1 MPAPQLMGI
10 YPADSITEVAHSL
23 SIDPLG
29 QGAAD
34 LLAGD
39 VEYRLHLILQEAKK
53 FMVHGKRQ
61 TLLPEDV
68 EHAMEAL
75 NVEPVLVPPRPLPQ
89 PAFAQVTIPT
99 TSGPPQHLYH
109 VPDDEID
116 FATYLK
122 QPLPPGIASSAGVK
136 WKAHW
141 LAVEGIQP
149 AIPENPTPSSRAGP
163 SRIQPVPT
171 TGPASLRPSA
181 KSHLPQELQLYFT
194 RLTSALIPP
203 STALPILP
211 GQPTDD
217 GSLPDAE
224 RHRLAA
230 LASVRSDQA
239 MGGVLVY
246 FVKWLAESI
255 SKCLMSATGVLG
267 CLVDGVEALLA
278 NESIFLEPYLH
289 QLLPPLLSI
298 VLTVPLGP
306 HPPDPSSRLTPFDLR
321 LRATDVLG
329 KIASQYGSQY
339 AGLVPRLVS
348 TLNSALHSQPFP
360 SPLGASTPP
369 SGRYEGAVLGLAALG
384 PQAVRSSIWGKS
396 GDGLRWVDDLVGRMY
411 PDAKPGRTGLM
422 RAALKALQRLTRPKP
437 AQDGQI
443 QPVSWDEVAETF
455 GPNFAKALEKRPW
468 MANELLRLRREETVN
483 GEETPGGM
491 EVDEE

>member
-1 MPAPQLMGI
+1 VVGEREHL
-10 YPADSITEVAHSL
+10 ADSS
-23 SIDPLG
+23 
-29 QGAAD
+29 Q
-34 LLAGD
+34 
-39 VEYRLHLILQEAKK
+39 
-53 FMVHGKRQ
+53 
-61 TLLPEDV
+61 
-68 EHAMEAL
+68 
-75 NVEPVLVPPRPLPQ
+75 PVLVPPRPLPQ

-149 AIPENPTPSSRAGP
+149 AIPENPTPSSRAGRASTP
-163 SRIQPVPT
+163 RFQSIQHIANEDRSASRIQPVPT

-278 NESIFLEPYLH
+278 NESIFLEPYVR
-289 QLLPPLLSI
+289 PLAPFSHNSFAIL
-298 VLTVPLGP
+298 VTLCPVVPK
-306 HPPDPSSRLTPFDLR
+306 
-321 LRATDVLG
+321 AN
-329 KIASQYGSQY
+329 QY
-339 AGLVPRLVS
+339 
-348 TLNSALHSQPFP
+348 
-360 SPLGASTPP
+360 
-369 SGRYEGAVLGLAALG
+369 
-384 PQAVRSSIWGKS
+384 
-396 GDGLRWVDDLVGRMY
+396 
-411 PDAKPGRTGLM
+411 
-422 RAALKALQRLTRPKP
+422 
-437 AQDGQI
+437 
-443 QPVSWDEVAETF
+443 
-455 GPNFAKALEKRPW
+455 
-468 MANELLRLRREETVN
+468 
-483 GEETPGGM
+483 
-491 EVDEE
+491 